1 MPGCVECESQNCF
14 GAVPRMQLYEAIQ
27 DASDRLD
34 RAHAALLCLS
44 WVNHLESWLED
55 NLWLEFRMDGFDGLS
70 QIPKFPKASN
80 AWVEWP
86 VSDDT
91 VKSKRFGTGF
101 STTRSRPAQYCP
113 RPRGGSARRKLQS
126 STDKSYKPELHLAG
140 VAGPPQQLTR
150 GSSSPSS
157 TARTVPS
164 SPFAEVA
171 ALSARILAAFCRLAI
186 ALSKG
191 APRLRNGLEQML
203 RVSTQV
209 ETRLDFRPCQLRDGM
224 LE

>member
-1 MPGCVECESQNCF
+1 MPGCVECESQTCF

-44 WVNHLESWLED
+44 WVDHLESWLED

-70 QIPKFPKASN
+70 QIPKFPKASK

-113 RPRGGSARRKLQS
+113 RPGGG
-126 STDKSYKPELHLAG
+126 PLAESFRA
-140 VAGPPQQLTR
+140 VLT
-150 GSSSPSS
+150 
-157 TARTVPS
+157 TATSRNCTWQVWP
-164 SPFAEVA
+164 A
-171 ALSARILAAFCRLAI
+171 
-186 ALSKG
+186 
-191 APRLRNGLEQML
+191 LRNNSPEVPPLLLVLHG
-203 RVSTQV
+203 RY
-209 ETRLDFRPCQLRDGM
+209 RLLLLQR
-224 LE
+224 